1 MELGLERHAEQ
12 PALTGV
18 GREARR
24 VVRHPVRVQRTVVR
38 EDEHGHLPS
47 RLSSFIS
54 QNWRGKPLISHE
66 VIVNLIAATTTNTGP
81 KVRSRLDKNAYCRG
95 AMGIAGR
102 CGA

>member
-1 MELGLERHAEQ
+1 MELGLERHAEQPALLGDAPDPLGQVRRRRAVVHVHEAQ

-24 VVRHPVRVQRTVVR
+24 VVRHPVPVQRTVVR

-54 QNWRGKPLISHE
+54 QNWRG
-66 VIVNLIAATTTNTGP
+66 
-81 KVRSRLDKNAYCRG
+81 
-95 AMGIAGR
+95 M
-102 CGA
+102 